1 MTQGEIKV
9 TVLIAQD
16 GYKLTQAFDVAIQNR
31 VISEKVFLAI
41 TDDASNWKEITN
53 EEAVAIQAEQEEIA
67 KKLLEND

>member
-53 EEAVAIQAEQEEIA
+53 EEAVAIQTEQEEIA